1 MNKVHSPYALSQAL
15 AETSTRSILEYL
27 RFGQKTVSEIV
38 NETGLKQPNVSNH
51 LAKMR
56 ELGIVRA
63 ERSGRSMFYSLADPV
78 ADALMRLHEF
88 TADSLE
94 MSDAASSFLSSLSS
108 SSIRSGINENNSEN
122 ALAISRWQVSFVDCL
137 LSGKEDRTSVLVNAM
152 LESRVSLEAIYTN
165 VFQTALHE
173 IGRMYSAGNIDEA
186 QEHLASEITERMM
199 SRVSQFY
206 SPVHRSHYRAVL
218 GCVAD
223 NWHALGLRMISD
235 SLKTSGWE
243 TLFLGANVPTQ
254 SFARMADTMRP
265 HLVVISCS
273 MAEQLA
279 ELETLVYSL
288 REAQDLDE
296 GLRFRIIVGGSFI
309 SRSSDELSRLPVDLF
324 AMDLNHFNA
333 ELPNQLKLGG
343 FPSS

>member
-1 MNKVHSPYALSQAL
+1 MNRVHSPYTLSQAL

-38 NETGLKQPNVSNH
+38 SETGLKQPNISNH

-78 ADALMRLHEF
+78 ADALMRLHEYA
-88 TADSLE
+88 ADSLE
-94 MSDAASSFLSSLSS
+94 MSDVASSFLSS
-108 SSIRSGINENNSEN
+108 SIHPDTIETNSEN
-122 ALAISRWQVSFVDCL
+122 ALAISRWQVAFIDCL
-137 LSGKEDRTSVLVNAM
+137 LTGKEDRTSVLVNAM

-165 VFQTALHE
+165 VFQPALNK
-173 IGRMYSAGNIDEA
+173 IGRLYLTGEIDEA

-243 TLFLGANVPTQ
+243 TLFLGANVPTK
-254 SFARMADTMRP
+254 SFSKMAETMRP

-273 MAEQLA
+273 MEEQLE

-288 REAQDLDE
+288 RKLQDVDE
-296 GLRFRIIVGGSFI
+296 SLRFRIIVGGNFI
-309 SRSSDELSRLPVDLF
+309 SRSYAELSRLPVDLF
-324 AMDLNHFNA
+324 AMDLNNFNA

>member
-1 MNKVHSPYALSQAL
+1 MNRVHSPYTLSQAL
-15 AETSTRSILEYL
+15 AETSTRSILERL
-27 RFGQKTVSEIV
+27 RFGQRTVSEIV
-38 NETGLKQPNVSNH
+38 VETGLKQPNVSNH

-94 MSDAASSFLSSLSS
+94 MLEATSSVSS
-108 SSIRSGINENNSEN
+108 SYSARFGAIEADKESE
-122 ALAISRWQVSFVDCL
+122 LAFSRWQISFVDCL

-152 LESRVSLEAIYTN
+152 LENRVSLEAIYTK
-165 VFQTALHE
+165 VFQPALNE
-173 IGRMYSAGNIDEA
+173 IGRLYLTGALDEA

-223 NWHALGLRMISD
+223 NWHAIGLRMISD

-254 SFARMADTMRP
+254 SFSKMAETMRP

-273 MAEQLA
+273 MAEQFE
-279 ELETLVYSL
+279 ELETLVYRL
-288 REAQDLDE
+288 REAQELDE

-309 SRSSDELSRLPVDLF
+309 NLVADELPRLPVDLY
-324 AMDLNHFNA
+324 AMDLDHFNA